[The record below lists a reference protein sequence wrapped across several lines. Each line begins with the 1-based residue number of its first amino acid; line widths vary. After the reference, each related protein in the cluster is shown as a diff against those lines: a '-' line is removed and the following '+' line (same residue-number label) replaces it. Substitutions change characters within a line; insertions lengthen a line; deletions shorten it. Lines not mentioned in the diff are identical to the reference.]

1 MNKNPLNKI
10 VAYYSPKE
18 SYFLMKMLL
27 SVIFLFTMFF
37 LLLTLSG
44 CGYKLYGK
52 VSLPFNSIKIDK
64 IENRTFEPKLQD
76 RLYKALVKEF
86 LKHGVEV
93 RQDAELKLN
102 GVINTFE
109 MRILSEKSDIASEYE
124 VIIKG
129 DFTLQSPSESS
140 KEYKDIGSPFIL
152 SFTGSGRLEELVAL
166 KEIAS
171 EKAIEDM
178 AMEIAGILFYSKK
191 E

>member
-18 SYFLMKMLL
+18 RYVLVKMLF
-27 SVIFLFTMFF
+27 SVIFLFTMYF

-93 RQDAELKLN
+93 RQDAELKLS

-140 KEYKDIGSPFIL
+140 REYKDIGSPFIL
-152 SFTGSGRLEELVAL
+152 SFSGSGRLEELVAS

-178 AMEIAGILFYSKK
+178 AMEITGILFYSKK